1 MIHDLSKMRIFVRPG
16 STDLR
21 KAVNG
26 LSILADS
33 QMGKNPFEA
42 NLFLFSNADRKL
54 LKALYWDRNGLSQ
67 FVPNYCRLRAFA
79 SGKNVLRKT
88 VFPGRLVQRK
98 RRKLPAISLPCY
110 LQESTSGKHIRI

>member
-54 LKALYWDRNGLSQ
+54 LKALYWDRNGFCLWQ
-67 FVPNYCRLRAFA
+67 KRLEKDR
-79 SGKNVLRKT
+79 
-88 VFPGRLVQRK
+88 FPWPTSAEEAKEITCDQLTMLLAGIDFWKAHQEI
-98 RRKLPAISLPCY
+98 KLQKVS
-110 LQESTSGKHIRI
+110 